1 VRRGEDF
8 KREAKKGR
16 GERVHVTWKQ
26 RNQKERATRMEEGR
40 ASQMRHDHCYN
51 NSMKIMGKGSQFLFG
66 VGGGVLR
73 QGHSF

>member
-1 VRRGEDF
+1 
-8 KREAKKGR
+8 
-16 GERVHVTWKQ
+16 
-26 RNQKERATRMEEGR
+26 MEEGR